1 MKTAILYLFL
11 LLSHWSNGQKL
22 SGNWQGACSI
32 TDTSN
37 PLLASSSWIYL
48 DMSIVKGMID
58 GKMRHE
64 NSLEGQYYLYDIVG
78 KVLENGHLEINET
91 RLGHKSKNAIPS
103 DKQQFDFEYDT
114 KKGYLLGK
122 SKDGKSMLT
131 LYRANFNISE
141 NTPNILPINQLA
153 KFQQDLADGLS
164 SPEKRLE
171 ELRAF
176 KFEPIYF
183 EYDKDIIQAQYEL
196 YLIEMIR
203 MVKSHS
209 DLRILIT
216 GHTDSDG
223 SDAYNISLSKRRAAS
238 LERFFEAHGLP
249 KSRVEIDFKGENEP
263 VDRNDTSAGKQ
274 KNRRVDFRFI

>member
-1 MKTAILYLFL
+1 MKRFL
-11 LLSHWSNGQKL
+11 LLLFILISISSNGQKL
-22 SGNWQGACSI
+22 SGTWQGGSFV
-32 TDTSN
+32 TNPSN
-37 PLLASSSWIYL
+37 PITASTSWVYL
-48 DMSIVKGMID
+48 DITIVKGMID
-58 GKMRHE
+58 GKMRRE
-64 NSLEGQYYLYDIVG
+64 NSVGQYYIYEIVG

-91 RLGHKSKNAIPS
+91 RIGVKSKNAVPIE
-103 DKQQFDFEYDT
+103 KQQFDFEYDA

-122 SKDGKSMLT
+122 SNDGKSTLT
-131 LYRANFNISE
+131 LYRATFNISE

-153 KFQQDLADGLS
+153 KFQQELQDGLS

-183 EYDKDIIQAQYEL
+183 EYDKDNIQEQYEA

-223 SDAYNISLSKRRAAS
+223 SDAYNIELSKRRAAA
-238 LERFFEAHGLP
+238 LVRFFEKNGLA
-249 KSRVEIDFKGENEP
+249 KSRVEIDFRGEKEP
-263 VDRNDTSAGKQ
+263 VDRNDTDTGKQ

>member
-1 MKTAILYLFL
+1 MKRFLLLLFL
-11 LLSHWSNGQKL
+11 LISISSNGQKL
-22 SGNWQGACSI
+22 SGTWQGGSFV
-32 TDTSN
+32 TNPSN
-37 PLLASSSWIYL
+37 PITASTSWVYL
-48 DMSIVKGMID
+48 DITIVKGMID

-64 NSLEGQYYLYDIVG
+64 NSVGQYYIYEIVG

-91 RLGHKSKNAIPS
+91 RIGVKSKNAVPIE
-103 DKQQFDFEYDT
+103 KQQFDFEYDA

-122 SKDGKSMLT
+122 SNDGKSTLT
-131 LYRANFNISE
+131 LYRATFNISE

-153 KFQQDLADGLS
+153 KFQQELQDGLS

-183 EYDKDIIQAQYEL
+183 EYDKDNIQEQYEA

-223 SDAYNISLSKRRAAS
+223 SDAYNIELSKRRAAA
-238 LERFFEAHGLP
+238 LVCFFEKNGLA
-249 KSRVEIDFKGENEP
+249 KSRVEIDFKGEKEP
-263 VDRNDTSAGKQ
+263 VDRNDTDTGKQ

>member
-1 MKTAILYLFL
+1 MKTAILFLFL
-11 LLSHWSNGQKL
+11 LLSNWSNCQKL
-22 SGNWQGACSI
+22 SGTWQGGCFV
-32 TDTSN
+32 TNPSN
-37 PLLASSSWIYL
+37 PITASTSWVYL
-48 DMSIVKGMID
+48 DITIVKGMID

-64 NSLEGQYYLYDIVG
+64 NSEGQYYIYDLVG
-78 KVLENGHLEINET
+78 KVLENGHIEINET
-91 RLGHKSKNAIPS
+91 RLGVKSKNDAPIE
-103 DKQQFDFEYDT
+103 KQQFDFEYDS

-122 SKDGKSMLT
+122 SKDGKSTLT
-131 LYRANFNISE
+131 LYRAKFNILE

-153 KFQQDLADGLS
+153 KFQQELQDGLS

-183 EYDKDIIQAQYEL
+183 EYDKDNIQEQYEA

-223 SDAYNISLSKRRAAS
+223 SDAYNIDLSKRRAAA
-238 LERFFEAHGLP
+238 LVRFFEKNGLA
-249 KSRVEIDFKGENEP
+249 KSRVEIDFKGEKEP
-263 VDRNDTSAGKQ
+263 ADRNDTDTGKQ

>member
-1 MKTAILYLFL
+1 MKRFL
-11 LLSHWSNGQKL
+11 LLLFILISISSNGQKL
-22 SGNWQGACSI
+22 SGTWQGACST
-32 TDTSN
+32 TDASN
-37 PLLASSSWIYL
+37 PILASSTWIYL

-64 NSLEGQYYLYDIVG
+64 NSVGQYYIYEIVG
-78 KVLENGHLEINET
+78 KVLENGHLEIKET
-91 RLGHKSKNAIPS
+91 RLGVKSKNAVPIE
-103 DKQQFDFEYDT
+103 KQQFDFEYDA

-122 SKDGKSMLT
+122 SNDGKYTLT
-131 LYRANFNISE
+131 LYRATFNISE
-141 NTPNILPINQLA
+141 NTPNILPINQLE
-153 KFQQDLADGLS
+153 KFQQELEDGLS

-183 EYDKDIIQAQYEL
+183 EYDKDNIQEQYEA

-223 SDAYNISLSKRRAAS
+223 SDAYNIELSKRRAAA
-238 LERFFEAHGLP
+238 LVRFFEKNGLA
-249 KSRVEIDFKGENEP
+249 KSRVEIDFKGEKEP
-263 VDRNDTSAGKQ
+263 VDRNDTDTGKQ

>member
-1 MKTAILYLFL
+1 MKRFL
-11 LLSHWSNGQKL
+11 LLLLLLISISSNGQKL
-22 SGNWQGACSI
+22 SGTWQGGSFV
-32 TDTSN
+32 TNPSN
-37 PLLASSSWIYL
+37 PITASTSWVYL
-48 DMSIVKGMID
+48 DITIVKGMID

-64 NSLEGQYYLYDIVG
+64 NSVGQYYIYEIVG

-91 RLGHKSKNAIPS
+91 RIGVKSKNAVPIE
-103 DKQQFDFEYDT
+103 KQQFDFEYDA

-122 SKDGKSMLT
+122 SNDGKSTLT
-131 LYRANFNISE
+131 LYRATFNISE

-153 KFQQDLADGLS
+153 KFQQELQDGLS

-183 EYDKDIIQAQYEL
+183 EYDKDNIQEQYEA

-223 SDAYNISLSKRRAAS
+223 SDAYNIELSKRRAAA
-238 LERFFEAHGLP
+238 LVRFFEKNGLA
-249 KSRVEIDFKGENEP
+249 KSRVEIDFKGEKEP
-263 VDRNDTSAGKQ
+263 VDRNDTDTGKQ

>member
-1 MKTAILYLFL
+1 MKTAILFLFL

-22 SGNWQGACSI
+22 SGTWQGACST
-32 TDTSN
+32 TDASN
-37 PLLASSSWIYL
+37 PILASSTWIYL

-64 NSLEGQYYLYDIVG
+64 NSVAQFYIYDIVG
-78 KVLENGHLEINET
+78 KVLENGHLEIKET
-91 RLGHKSKNAIPS
+91 RIGVKSKNAVPIE
-103 DKQQFDFEYDT
+103 KQQFDFEYDA

-122 SKDGKSMLT
+122 SNDGKYTLT
-131 LYRANFNISE
+131 LYRATFNISE
-141 NTPNILPINQLA
+141 NTPNILPINQLE
-153 KFQQDLADGLS
+153 KFQQELEDGLS

-183 EYDKDIIQAQYEL
+183 EYDKDNIQEQYEA

-223 SDAYNISLSKRRAAS
+223 SDAYNIDLSKRRAAA
-238 LERFFEAHGLP
+238 LVRFFEKNGLA
-249 KSRVEIDFKGENEP
+249 KSRVEIDFKGEKEP
-263 VDRNDTSAGKQ
+263 VDRNDTDTGKQ

>member
-1 MKTAILYLFL
+1 MKAPFLLLFL
-11 LLSHWSNGQKL
+11 LINIASHGQKL
-22 SGNWQGACSI
+22 SGTWQGACST
-32 TDTSN
+32 TDASN
-37 PLLASSSWIYL
+37 PILISTSWIYL

-64 NSLEGQYYLYDIVG
+64 NSLEGQYYIYDIVG

-91 RLGHKSKNAIPS
+91 RIGLKSKNAVPA
-103 DKQQFDFEYDT
+103 DKQQFDFEYDP
-114 KKGYLLGK
+114 KKAYLFGK
-122 SKDGKSMLT
+122 SKDGKSTLT
-131 LYRANFNISE
+131 LYRAAFNISE
-141 NTPNILPINQLA
+141 NTASILPTNQLA

-183 EYDKDIIQAQYEL
+183 EYDKDIIQAQYES
-196 YLIEMIR
+196 YLIEMVR

-223 SDAYNISLSKRRAAS
+223 SEAYNINLSKRRAAS
-238 LERFFEAHGLP
+238 LERFFEAHGLQ

-263 VDRNDTSAGKQ
+263 IDRNDTNLGKQ

>member
-1 MKTAILYLFL
+1 MKRFL
-11 LLSHWSNGQKL
+11 LLLFILISISSNGQKL
-22 SGNWQGACSI
+22 SGTWQGACST
-32 TDTSN
+32 TDASN
-37 PLLASSSWIYL
+37 PILASSTWIYL

-64 NSLEGQYYLYDIVG
+64 NSVGQYYIYEIVG
-78 KVLENGHLEINET
+78 KVLENGHLEIKET
-91 RLGHKSKNAIPS
+91 RLGVKSKNAVPIE
-103 DKQQFDFEYDT
+103 KQQFDFEYDA

-122 SKDGKSMLT
+122 SNDGKSTLT
-131 LYRANFNISE
+131 LYRATFNISE

-153 KFQQDLADGLS
+153 KFQQELQDGLS

-183 EYDKDIIQAQYEL
+183 EYDKDNIQEQYEA

-223 SDAYNISLSKRRAAS
+223 SDAYNIDLSKRRAAA
-238 LERFFEAHGLP
+238 LVRFFEKNGLA
-249 KSRVEIDFKGENEP
+249 KSRVEIDFKGEKEP
-263 VDRNDTSAGKQ
+263 VDRNDTDTGKQ

>member
-1 MKTAILYLFL
+1 MKTAILFLFL

-22 SGNWQGACSI
+22 SGTWQGACST
-32 TDTSN
+32 TDASN
-37 PLLASSSWIYL
+37 PILASSTWIYL

-64 NSLEGQYYLYDIVG
+64 NSVGQFYIYDIVG
-78 KVLENGHLEINET
+78 KVLENGHLEIKET
-91 RLGHKSKNAIPS
+91 RIGVKSKNAVPIE
-103 DKQQFDFEYDT
+103 KQQFDFEYDA

-122 SKDGKSMLT
+122 SNDGKSTLT
-131 LYRANFNISE
+131 LYRATFNISE

-153 KFQQDLADGLS
+153 KFQQELQDGLS

-183 EYDKDIIQAQYEL
+183 EYDKDNIQEQYEA

-223 SDAYNISLSKRRAAS
+223 SDAYNIDLSKRRAAA
-238 LERFFEAHGLP
+238 LVRFFEKNGLA
-249 KSRVEIDFKGENEP
+249 KSRVEIDFKGEKEP
-263 VDRNDTSAGKQ
+263 VDRNDTDTGKQ

>member
-1 MKTAILYLFL
+1 MKRFL
-11 LLSHWSNGQKL
+11 LLLFILISISSNGQKL
-22 SGNWQGACSI
+22 SGTWQGGSFV
-32 TDTSN
+32 TNPSN
-37 PLLASSSWIYL
+37 PVTVSTSWVYL
-48 DMSIVKGMID
+48 DITIVKGMID

-64 NSLEGQYYLYDIVG
+64 NSVGQYYIYEIVG

-91 RLGHKSKNAIPS
+91 RIGVKSKNAVPIE
-103 DKQQFDFEYDT
+103 KQQFDFEYDA

-122 SKDGKSMLT
+122 SNDGKSTLT
-131 LYRANFNISE
+131 LYRATFNISE

-153 KFQQDLADGLS
+153 KFQQELQDGLS

-183 EYDKDIIQAQYEL
+183 EYDKDNIQEQYEA

-223 SDAYNISLSKRRAAS
+223 SDAYNIELSKRRAAA
-238 LERFFEAHGLP
+238 LVRFFEKNGLA
-249 KSRVEIDFKGENEP
+249 KSRVEIDFKGEKEP
-263 VDRNDTSAGKQ
+263 VDRNDTDTGKQ

>member
-1 MKTAILYLFL
+1 MKTAILFLFL

-22 SGNWQGACSI
+22 SGTWQGACST
-32 TDTSN
+32 TDASN
-37 PLLASSSWIYL
+37 PILASSTWIYL

-64 NSLEGQYYLYDIVG
+64 NSVGQFYIYDIVG
-78 KVLENGHLEINET
+78 KVLENGHLEIKET
-91 RLGHKSKNAIPS
+91 RIGVKSKNAVPIE
-103 DKQQFDFEYDT
+103 KQQFDFEYDA

-122 SKDGKSMLT
+122 SNDGKYTLT
-131 LYRANFNISE
+131 LYRATFNISE
-141 NTPNILPINQLA
+141 NTPNILPINQLE
-153 KFQQDLADGLS
+153 KFQQELEDGLS

-183 EYDKDIIQAQYEL
+183 EYDKDNIQEQYEA

-223 SDAYNISLSKRRAAS
+223 SDAYNIDLSKRRAAA
-238 LERFFEAHGLP
+238 LVRFFEKNGLA
-249 KSRVEIDFKGENEP
+249 KSRVEIDFKGEKEP
-263 VDRNDTSAGKQ
+263 VDRNDTDTGKQ

>member
-1 MKTAILYLFL
+1 MKQIHLLLFL
-11 LLSHWSNGQKL
+11 LLTVWSNGQKL
-22 SGNWQGACSI
+22 SGTWQGGSFT
-32 TDTSN
+32 TDPSN
-37 PLLASSSWIYL
+37 PITASASWVYL
-48 DMSIVKGMID
+48 DITIVKGMID

-64 NSLEGQYYLYDIVG
+64 NSEGQYCTYDLVG

-91 RLGHKSKNAIPS
+91 RLGVKSKNAVAIE
-103 DKQQFDFEYDT
+103 KQQFDFEYDA
-114 KKGYLLGK
+114 KKGYLYGK
-122 SKDGKSMLT
+122 SKDNKSTLT
-131 LYRANFNISE
+131 LYKAVFNINE
-141 NTPNILPINQLA
+141 NTPNILPVPQLA
-153 KFQQDLADGLS
+153 KFQQDLLDGLS
-164 SPEKRLE
+164 SPEKRKE

-183 EYDKDIIQAQYEL
+183 EYDKDIIQKQYED

-223 SDAYNISLSKRRAAS
+223 SESYNIQLSKRRAAA
-238 LERFFEAHGLP
+238 LVRFFEMNGLP
-249 KSRVEIDFKGENEP
+249 KSRIEIDFKGEKEP
-263 VDRNDTSAGKQ
+263 VDRNDTNDGKQ

>member
-1 MKTAILYLFL
+1 MKTAILFLFL

-22 SGNWQGACSI
+22 SGTWQGACST
-32 TDTSN
+32 TDASN
-37 PLLASSSWIYL
+37 PILVSASWIYL

-64 NSLEGQYYLYDIVG
+64 NSLEGQYYIYDIVG
-78 KVLENGHLEINET
+78 KVLENGHLEIKET
-91 RLGHKSKNAIPS
+91 KLGSKSKNAIPA
-103 DKQQFDFEYDT
+103 DKQQFDFEYDP
-114 KKGYLLGK
+114 KKAYLLGK
-122 SKDGKSMLT
+122 NKDGKCTLT
-131 LYRANFNISE
+131 LYRAAFNISE
-141 NTPNILPINQLA
+141 NTPNILPLNQLT
-153 KFQQDLADGLS
+153 KFQQDLADELS

-183 EYDKDIIQAQYEL
+183 EYDKSNIQAQYES

-216 GHTDSDG
+216 GHTDADG
-223 SDAYNISLSKRRAAS
+223 SDAYNIVLSKQRAAS

-263 VDRNDTSAGKQ
+263 VDRNDTNAGKQ

>member
-1 MKTAILYLFL
+1 MKQIHLLLFL
-11 LLSHWSNGQKL
+11 LLTVWSNGQKL
-22 SGNWQGACSI
+22 SGTWQGGSFT
-32 TDTSN
+32 TDPSN
-37 PLLASSSWIYL
+37 PITASASWVYL
-48 DMSIVKGMID
+48 DITIVKGMID

-64 NSLEGQYYLYDIVG
+64 NSEGQYCTYDLVG

-91 RLGHKSKNAIPS
+91 RLGVKSKNAVAIE
-103 DKQQFDFEYDT
+103 KQQFDFEYDA
-114 KKGYLLGK
+114 KKGYLYGK
-122 SKDGKSMLT
+122 SKDNKSTLT
-131 LYRANFNISE
+131 LYKAVFNINE
-141 NTPNILPINQLA
+141 NTPNILPIPQLA
-153 KFQQDLADGLS
+153 KFQQDLLDGLS
-164 SPEKRLE
+164 SPEKRKE

-183 EYDKDIIQAQYEL
+183 EYDKDIIQKQYED

-223 SDAYNISLSKRRAAS
+223 SESYNIQLSKRRAAA
-238 LERFFEAHGLP
+238 LVRFFEMNGLP
-249 KSRVEIDFKGENEP
+249 KSRIEIDFKGEKEP
-263 VDRNDTSAGKQ
+263 VDRNDTNDGKQ

>member
-1 MKTAILYLFL
+1 MKTAILFLFL

-22 SGNWQGACSI
+22 SGTWQGACST
-32 TDTSN
+32 TDASN
-37 PLLASSSWIYL
+37 PILASSTWIYL

-64 NSLEGQYYLYDIVG
+64 NSVGQYYIYEIVG
-78 KVLENGHLEINET
+78 KVLENGHLEIKET
-91 RLGHKSKNAIPS
+91 RLGVKSKNAVPIE
-103 DKQQFDFEYDT
+103 KQQFDFEYDA

-122 SKDGKSMLT
+122 SNDGKSTLT
-131 LYRANFNISE
+131 LYRATFNISE

-153 KFQQDLADGLS
+153 KFQQELQDGLS

-183 EYDKDIIQAQYEL
+183 EYDKDNIQEQYEA

-223 SDAYNISLSKRRAAS
+223 SDVYNIDLSKRRAAA
-238 LERFFEAHGLP
+238 LVRFFEKNGLA
-249 KSRVEIDFKGENEP
+249 KSRVEIDFKGEKEP
-263 VDRNDTSAGKQ
+263 VDRNDTDTGKQ

>member
-1 MKTAILYLFL
+1 MKQIHLLLFL
-11 LLSHWSNGQKL
+11 LLTVWSNGQKL
-22 SGNWQGACSI
+22 SGTWQGGSFT
-32 TDTSN
+32 TDPSN
-37 PLLASSSWIYL
+37 PITASASWVYL
-48 DMSIVKGMID
+48 DITIVKGMID

-64 NSLEGQYYLYDIVG
+64 NSEGHYCIYDLVG

-91 RLGHKSKNAIPS
+91 RLGVKSKNAVAIE
-103 DKQQFDFEYDT
+103 KQQFDFEYDA
-114 KKGYLLGK
+114 KKGYLYGK
-122 SKDGKSMLT
+122 SKDNKSTLT
-131 LYRANFNISE
+131 LYKAVFNINE
-141 NTPNILPINQLA
+141 NTPNILPIPQLA
-153 KFQQDLADGLS
+153 KFQQDLLDGLS
-164 SPEKRLE
+164 SPEKRKE

-183 EYDKDIIQAQYEL
+183 EYDKDIIQKQYED

-223 SDAYNISLSKRRAAS
+223 SESYNIQLSKRRAAA
-238 LERFFEAHGLP
+238 LVRFFEMNGLP
-249 KSRVEIDFKGENEP
+249 KSRIEIDFKGEKEP
-263 VDRNDTSAGKQ
+263 VDRNDTNDGKQ

>member
-1 MKTAILYLFL
+1 MKRFL
-11 LLSHWSNGQKL
+11 LLLFILISISSNGQKL
-22 SGNWQGACSI
+22 SGTWQGGSFV
-32 TDTSN
+32 TNPSN
-37 PLLASSSWIYL
+37 PVTVSTSWVYL
-48 DMSIVKGMID
+48 DITIVKGMID

-64 NSLEGQYYLYDIVG
+64 NSEGQYYIYDIVG

-91 RLGHKSKNAIPS
+91 RLGIKPKNAVPIE
-103 DKQQFDFEYDT
+103 KQQFDFEYDA

-122 SKDGKSMLT
+122 STDGKSTLT
-131 LYRANFNISE
+131 LYRATFNISE
-141 NTPNILPINQLA
+141 NTPNILPINQLE
-153 KFQQDLADGLS
+153 KFQQELEDGLS

-183 EYDKDIIQAQYEL
+183 EYDKDNIQEQYEA

-223 SDAYNISLSKRRAAS
+223 SDAYNIDLSKRRAAA
-238 LERFFEAHGLP
+238 LVRFFEKNGLA
-249 KSRVEIDFKGENEP
+249 KSRVEIDFKGEKEP
-263 VDRNDTSAGKQ
+263 VDRNDTDTGKQ

>member
-1 MKTAILYLFL
+1 MKRFL
-11 LLSHWSNGQKL
+11 LLLFILISISSNGQKL
-22 SGNWQGACSI
+22 SGTWQGGSFV
-32 TDTSN
+32 TNPSN
-37 PLLASSSWIYL
+37 PLTVSTSWVYL
-48 DMSIVKGMID
+48 DITIVKGMID

-64 NSLEGQYYLYDIVG
+64 NSVGQYYIYEIVG
-78 KVLENGHLEINET
+78 KVLENGHLEIKET
-91 RLGHKSKNAIPS
+91 RIGVKSKNAVPIE
-103 DKQQFDFEYDT
+103 KQQFDFEYDA

-122 SKDGKSMLT
+122 SNDGKYTLT
-131 LYRANFNISE
+131 LYRATFNISE
-141 NTPNILPINQLA
+141 NTPNILPINQLE
-153 KFQQDLADGLS
+153 KFQQELEDGLS

-183 EYDKDIIQAQYEL
+183 EYDKDNIQEQYEA

-223 SDAYNISLSKRRAAS
+223 SDAYNIELSKRRAAA
-238 LERFFEAHGLP
+238 LVRFFEKNGLA
-249 KSRVEIDFKGENEP
+249 KSRVEIDFKGEKEP
-263 VDRNDTSAGKQ
+263 VDRNDTDTGKQ

>member
-1 MKTAILYLFL
+1 MKRFL
-11 LLSHWSNGQKL
+11 LLLFILISISSNGQKL
-22 SGNWQGACSI
+22 SGTWQGGSFV
-32 TDTSN
+32 TNPSN
-37 PLLASSSWIYL
+37 PIKASTSWVYL
-48 DMSIVKGMID
+48 DITIVKGMID

-64 NSLEGQYYLYDIVG
+64 NSVGQYYIYEIVG

-91 RLGHKSKNAIPS
+91 RIGVKSKNAVPIE
-103 DKQQFDFEYDT
+103 KQQFDFEYDA

-122 SKDGKSMLT
+122 SNDGKSTLT
-131 LYRANFNISE
+131 LYRATFNISE

-153 KFQQDLADGLS
+153 KFQQELQDGLS

-183 EYDKDIIQAQYEL
+183 EYDKDNIQEQYEA

-223 SDAYNISLSKRRAAS
+223 SDAYNIELSKRRAAA
-238 LERFFEAHGLP
+238 LVRFFEKNGLA
-249 KSRVEIDFKGENEP
+249 KSRVEIDFKGEKEP
-263 VDRNDTSAGKQ
+263 VDRNDTDTGKQ

>member
-1 MKTAILYLFL
+1 MKRFL
-11 LLSHWSNGQKL
+11 LLLFILISISSNGQKL
-22 SGNWQGACSI
+22 SGTWQGGSFV
-32 TDTSN
+32 TNPSN
-37 PLLASSSWIYL
+37 PITASTSWVYL
-48 DMSIVKGMID
+48 DITIVKGMID

-64 NSLEGQYYLYDIVG
+64 NSVGQYYIYEIVG

-91 RLGHKSKNAIPS
+91 RIGVKSKNAVPIE
-103 DKQQFDFEYDT
+103 KQQFDFEYDA
-114 KKGYLLGK
+114 KKGYLYGK
-122 SKDGKSMLT
+122 SKDNKSTLT
-131 LYRANFNISE
+131 LYKAVFNINE
-141 NTPNILPINQLA
+141 NTPNILPVPQLA
-153 KFQQDLADGLS
+153 TFQQELIDGLS
-164 SPEKRLE
+164 SPEKRKE

-183 EYDKDIIQAQYEL
+183 EYDKDIIQKQYED

-223 SDAYNISLSKRRAAS
+223 SDVYNIDLSKRRAAA
-238 LERFFEAHGLP
+238 LVRFFEKNGLA
-249 KSRVEIDFKGENEP
+249 KSRVEIDFKGEKEP
-263 VDRNDTSAGKQ
+263 VDRNDTDTGKQ

>member
-1 MKTAILYLFL
+1 MKRFL
-11 LLSHWSNGQKL
+11 LLLFILISISSNGQKL
-22 SGNWQGACSI
+22 SGTWQGGSFV
-32 TDTSN
+32 TNPSN
-37 PLLASSSWIYL
+37 PLTVSTSWVYL
-48 DMSIVKGMID
+48 DITIVKGMID

-64 NSLEGQYYLYDIVG
+64 NSVGQYYIYEIVG
-78 KVLENGHLEINET
+78 KVLENGHLEIKET
-91 RLGHKSKNAIPS
+91 RLGVKSKNAVPIE
-103 DKQQFDFEYDT
+103 KQQFDFEYDA

-122 SKDGKSMLT
+122 SNDGKYTLT
-131 LYRANFNISE
+131 LYRATFNISE
-141 NTPNILPINQLA
+141 NTPNILPINQLE
-153 KFQQDLADGLS
+153 KFQQELEDGLS

-183 EYDKDIIQAQYEL
+183 EYDKDNIQEQYEA

-223 SDAYNISLSKRRAAS
+223 SDAYNIDLSKRRAAA
-238 LERFFEAHGLP
+238 LVRFFEKNGLA
-249 KSRVEIDFKGENEP
+249 KSRVEIDFKGEKEP
-263 VDRNDTSAGKQ
+263 VDRNDTDTGKQ

>member
-1 MKTAILYLFL
+1 MKRFLLLLFL
-11 LLSHWSNGQKL
+11 LISISSNGQKL
-22 SGNWQGACSI
+22 SGTWQGGSFI

-37 PLLASSSWIYL
+37 PITASASWVYL
-48 DMSIVKGMID
+48 DITIVKGMID

-64 NSLEGQYYLYDIVG
+64 NSEGQYYIYDLVG
-78 KVLENGHLEINET
+78 KVLENGHLEIKET
-91 RLGHKSKNAIPS
+91 RLGVKSKNVVATE
-103 DKQQFDFEYDT
+103 KQQFDFEYDA
-114 KKGYLLGK
+114 KKGYLYGK
-122 SKDGKSMLT
+122 SKDNKSTLT
-131 LYRANFNISE
+131 LYKAVFNINE
-141 NTPNILPINQLA
+141 NTPNILPVPQLA
-153 KFQQDLADGLS
+153 TFQQELIDGLS
-164 SPEKRLE
+164 SPEKRKE

-183 EYDKDIIQAQYEL
+183 EYDKDIIQKQYED

-223 SDAYNISLSKRRAAS
+223 SDAYNIELSKRRAAA
-238 LERFFEAHGLP
+238 LVRFFEKNGLA
-249 KSRVEIDFKGENEP
+249 KSRVEIDFKGEKEP
-263 VDRNDTSAGKQ
+263 VDRNDTDTGKQ

>member
-1 MKTAILYLFL
+1 MKRFL
-11 LLSHWSNGQKL
+11 LLLFILISISSNGQKL
-22 SGNWQGACSI
+22 SGTWQGGSFV
-32 TDTSN
+32 TNPSN
-37 PLLASSSWIYL
+37 PITASTSWVYL
-48 DMSIVKGMID
+48 DITIVKGMID
-58 GKMRHE
+58 GKMRRE
-64 NSLEGQYYLYDIVG
+64 NSVGQYYIYEIVG

-91 RLGHKSKNAIPS
+91 RIGVKSKNAVPIE
-103 DKQQFDFEYDT
+103 KQQFDFEYDA

-122 SKDGKSMLT
+122 SNDGKSTLT
-131 LYRANFNISE
+131 LYRATFNISE

-153 KFQQDLADGLS
+153 KFQQELQDGLS

-183 EYDKDIIQAQYEL
+183 EYDKDNIQEQYEA

-223 SDAYNISLSKRRAAS
+223 SDAYNIELSKRRAAA
-238 LERFFEAHGLP
+238 LVRFFEKNGLA
-249 KSRVEIDFKGENEP
+249 KSRVEIDFKGEKEP
-263 VDRNDTSAGKQ
+263 VDRNDTATGKQ